1 MKCDMTKGSIR
12 KNILFFSL
20 PVFAGSMLQQLY
32 NMADSILVGQFLGV
46 NALAAVGAT
55 GSIFFGDRMF
65 GWFFQGTFYLYIQVC
80 RNG

>member
-46 NALAAVGAT
+46 NALAAVGPT
-55 GSIFFGDRMF
+55 GSILF
-65 GWFFQGTFYLYIQVC
+65 
-80 RNG
+80 